1 MKSPTTRPSAAF
13 RTAILIA
20 GVVVVVV
27 FALRRIADERGGGSA
42 PPSSN
47 HVQRFEDGAGQRT
60 QPPSL
65 DHARAGGART
75 AEAAS
80 RERVAGA
87 EALRFLGEGSGGGL
101 LGLELALDDEGLNVS
116 RLKAL
121 GPRVLVGRAGRL
133 PLICETTSLEG
144 GVPASQELARV
155 SLVGL
160 EGAEAQP
167 RLQADAASRRPVDDA
182 WADAWGWLLFELDD
196 APDGTAPT
204 RPTIGDLLGGAS
216 DLVPAV
222 SSTFTRRVSPDRL
235 DWPGLSAGAYR
246 LDYSE
251 AKALRV
257 VPDPLEETVLSGPD
271 GRVTVVEPSVDPNG
285 ALSSSILLA
294 EGDRRVVRTAPLQT
308 GRVTGQ
314 LDFWT
319 AGDPSPVF
327 LKRYWEGGGVRRIE
341 ALPSGA
347 PDEDGRFSFA
357 GLPHA
362 DYVLTGYLRTSPGS
376 EIFYQQRF
384 RLDAPSLD
392 LGLIRSGPLSVT
404 IAPVLEVDGETVESP
419 LDGRVSVTMLESTDT
434 GGGISLSVVPG
445 ASKSVLGAPGGSMS
459 ATFVYLGDMQ
469 LESGERFESIEPS
482 SITFEVSSEE
492 VTLRPRVRFAT
503 PRGVAVSLDVEGA
516 FSGQMIFMK
525 DGVRKS
531 EELAYQDGRFS
542 GLAPPGTDGSRATL
556 LVEVSDGSVL
566 WKELAV
572 PAGPIHLTRSE
583 FERMEPVVLELPA
596 ELAPSSLMSCAIES
610 PETGERGPMLRMF
623 SCKGRTVEILA
634 PPSAAAV
641 YLDRR
646 HRVPLAGR

>member
-1 MKSPTTRPSAAF
+1 MKNPTSKPSAALKI
-13 RTAILIA
+13 ALLVA
-20 GVVVVVV
+20 GVALVV
-27 FALRRIADERGGGSA
+27 FFILWGDAAERWGGSGL
-42 PPSSN
+42 PPSSQ
-47 HVQRFEDGAGQRT
+47 VAMSGDVERER
-60 QPPSL
+60 PRPLLS
-65 DHARAGGART
+65 DHAGADGART
-75 AEAAS
+75 AEPLAPDRAPS
-80 RERVAGA
+80 A
-87 EALRFLGEGSGGGL
+87 EPIRFLGEGSDGGL
-101 LGLELALDDEGLNVS
+101 RCLELSVHSAGVDIS
-116 RLKAL
+116 QLKAL

-133 PLICETTSLEG
+133 PLICETASLEG
-144 GVPASQELARV
+144 GIPESKELARV

-160 EGAEAQP
+160 EGSEAQP
-167 RLQADAASRRPVDDA
+167 RLRADSASRQLVDDG
-182 WADAWGWLLFELDD
+182 WAEAWGWLLFELHD
-196 APDGTAPT
+196 APHDAALVQ
-204 RPTIGDLLGGAS
+204 PTIGALMAGDPDLLA
-216 DLVPAV
+216 AV

-235 DWPGLSAGAYR
+235 DWPGLSAAAYR
-246 LDYSE
+246 LNYSE

-285 ALSSSILLA
+285 ALSSSILLS
-294 EGDRRVVRTAPLQT
+294 EGDQRVVRTAPLQT

-341 ALPSGA
+341 ALPSTTPG
-347 PDEDGRFSFA
+347 EDGRFSFA

-384 RLDAPSLD
+384 RLEAPSLD

-459 ATFVYLGDMQ
+459 ATFVYLGDMK

-482 SITFEVSSEE
+482 SITFEVASEE

-503 PRGVAVSLDVEGA
+503 PRGVAVSLGMEGA
-516 FSGQMIFMK
+516 FSGQMVFLK
-525 DGVRKS
+525 DGVRRA
-531 EELAYQDGRFS
+531 EELTFEDGRFS
-542 GLAPPGTDGSRATL
+542 CLAPPGTDGSRVTL
-556 LVEVSDGSVL
+556 LVEVADGSLL
-566 WKELAV
+566 WKELVV

-596 ELAPSSLMSCAIES
+596 ELAPSSLMSCAVES
-610 PETGERGPMLRMF
+610 PETGECGPMLRMF
-623 SCKGRTVEILA
+623 ACKGRTVEILA